1 MSRVGVKPIAV
12 PGGVTVQISGRQV
25 NINGPKGKSS
35 WTFPAN
41 AKVAFSDST
50 KQISVERLDN
60 SKQARANHGLTRALL
75 ANMVKGVTQGYERTL
90 EINGVGYKAEQ
101 KGTKLVLTLGYSHP
115 CEIELPAGVTAKI
128 DKQTVITIK
137 GADKQ
142 VVGQMAAQ
150 LRAFKKPEPYQGKGV
165 KYAEEV
171 IRRKVG
177 KTGAK

>member
-1 MSRVGVKPIAV
+1 MSRIGKKPIALPQKV
-12 PGGVTVQISGRQV
+12 KVETKGRTLTVEGPSGKLNAVMPEGVTITVTDGVAQV
-25 NINGPKGKSS
+25 HPPKL
-35 WTFPAN
+35 N
-41 AKVAFSDST
+41 
-50 KQISVERLDN
+50 
-60 SKQARANHGLTRALL
+60 RANRGAHGLVRALL